1 MPQWHACPAVPARYS
16 FLQGGLLTSCWAVRI
31 CSSCLAAKV
40 LLHAGSSRAGCPHGN
55 LLPPHAAPCLQVRF
69 EFDEPDFAM
78 IDTLFSLAEAH
89 LFMQLVELQDSDPR
103 QLPAGK
109 NTDDLYRQALA
120 GVLMYAD
127 AASARPGSWLYL
139 NMVDAVL
146 DARFPHACC
155 LPLRPG
161 WSPSGV

>member
-1 MPQWHACPAVPARYS
+1 MPCNPCKIQLSAGWPPEFLLGSAHLQLVLACKGATACG
-16 FLQGGLLTSCWAVRI
+16 LQQGGL
-31 CSSCLAAKV
+31 
-40 LLHAGSSRAGCPHGN
+40 
-55 LLPPHAAPCLQVRF
+55 PPWQAAAPCLQVRF

-89 LFMQLVELQDSDPR
+89 LFMQLVELQDSDPG

-120 GVLMYAD
+120 GVSMYAD
-127 AASARPGSWLYL
+127 AAPARPGSWLYL
-139 NMVDAVL
+139 NMVDAVF
-146 DARFPHACC
+146 DARSPHACC

-161 WSPSGV
+161 WSPSGA